1 MGVPSIFPASGPLH
15 TLLSTQQFP
24 YPRVCKEGLT
34 LLQPGSE
41 SVLETEFLTFVRI
54 CFTSGIR
61 DEDNLMM
68 LREAGLLAEAQP
80 VPGVGCSGAGL
91 HHTRLEFWLVP
102 YEMLTGPPSLDPDRM
117 AF

>member
-1 MGVPSIFPASGPLH
+1 MGVLSTFPASGPLH
-15 TLLSTQQFP
+15 TLLSTQQSH

-41 SVLETEFLTFVRI
+41 SVLETGFLTFVRI

-61 DEDNLMM
+61 EEDNPMM

-80 VPGVGCSGAGL
+80 VPGVGCSRGWVASHQAGVL
-91 HHTRLEFWLVP
+91 AC
-102 YEMLTGPPSLDPDRM
+102 SL
-117 AF
+117 